1 MADRVPGAP
10 GDKRGVALGANG
22 VVVLVAVAGPA
33 RRARA
38 MGLFAAAQAI
48 GGVILNSLSRHWI
61 FWVTVPFAV
70 LGAVIGWSLVPISTR
85 LSDDTSVD
93 WSGALLGLT
102 ALMLA
107 ISKLNAWGI
116 FSPGELGCAAAAI
129 VLFALFIR
137 RERRTKVPLIHP
149 GLFRSRAFSGG
160 TVAVL
165 LSYAMLYSMFFAMS
179 FALVRGFHDAPL
191 ISGLHLALIPVALG
205 VVAPFSGSAA
215 EQRPRQVMLGG
226 LALCVAAAIWLRW
239 SLMGGQD
246 SAVLVMGGLVAYG
259 AGLGLFIAP
268 NNSATLAAAVAG
280 HSGQAGGLLNLMRA
294 FGTAT
299 GVASATALLAW
310 RVARS
315 TGLHETTI
323 AADEHA
329 LLAAVG
335 DVMLLIAAFA
345 IIAAI
350 ASSLRDKA

>member
-1 MADRVPGAP
+1 M
-10 GDKRGVALGANG
+10 
-22 VVVLVAVAGPA
+22 
-33 RRARA
+33 
-38 MGLFAAAQAI
+38 
-48 GGVILNSLSRHWI
+48 
-61 FWVTVPFAV
+61 T
-70 LGAVIGWSLVPISTR
+70 
-85 LSDDTSVD
+85 
-93 WSGALLGLT
+93 
-102 ALMLA
+102 
-107 ISKLNAWGI
+107 
-116 FSPGELGCAAAAI
+116 GEQD
-129 VLFALFIR
+129 
-137 RERRTKVPLIHP
+137 
-149 GLFRSRAFSGG
+149 
-160 TVAVL
+160 
-165 LSYAMLYSMFFAMS
+165 
-179 FALVRGFHDAPL
+179 VRGLEKMGTEQPIAA
-191 ISGLHLALIPVALG
+191 GLHLALIPVALG

-246 SAVLVMGGLVAYG
+246 SMILVMGGLVVYG

-268 NNSATLAAAVAG
+268 NNSATLAAAPAG
-280 HSGQAGGLLNLMRA
+280 HSGQVGGLLNLMRA

-323 AADEHA
+323 AVDEHA
-329 LLAAVG
+329 LLAAGG